1 MNPFNNDCF
10 RKYDY
15 FNTHLDF
22 SRKVKVFRD
31 LCQNNSKYLM
41 QQGVWLLNKEGEV

>member
-1 MNPFNNDCF
+1 MNPFNNDFF
-10 RKYDY
+10 RKYDD

-22 SRKVKVFRD
+22 PRKVKVFRD

>member
-1 MNPFNNDCF
+1 MNPFNNGCF
-10 RKYDY
+10 RKYYD

-22 SRKVKVFRD
+22 PRKVKVFRD

-41 QQGVWLLNKEGEV
+41 QQTGSLVD